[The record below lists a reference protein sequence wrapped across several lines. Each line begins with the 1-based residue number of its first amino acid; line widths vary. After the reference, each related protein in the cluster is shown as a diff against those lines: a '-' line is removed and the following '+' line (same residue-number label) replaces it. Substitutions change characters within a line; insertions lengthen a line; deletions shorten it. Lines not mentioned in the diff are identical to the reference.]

1 MQIHCACTTTSIQN
15 PQQTLLID
23 HNTTSCWT
31 QMQLPSPSK
40 QPVPSDH
47 NWHRRWNICHLPS
60 NNICCYVKDVGGRKK
75 EGSEERLLR
84 VKYVINENIGQPLN
98 VTAEVEQKGKRKGEI
113 KSQWSRKWNFYLKH
127 TYTLTYSHKI
137 IANGARGPPETLAGI
152 DYKMKV
158 DSLPP
163 SIRETVHKN
172 INSYLSTNLSTS
184 LKQMVFI

>member
-1 MQIHCACTTTSIQN
+1 
-15 PQQTLLID
+15 
-23 HNTTSCWT
+23 
-31 QMQLPSPSK
+31 MQLPSPSK
-40 QPVPSDH
+40 QLVPSDR
-47 NWHRRWNICHLPS
+47 NWHRRWNISHLRS
-60 NNICCYVKDVGGRKK
+60 NNICCYVKDVGRRKK

-98 VTAEVEQKGKRKGEI
+98 VTAEAEQKGKRKGEI

-158 DSLPP
+158 DSLLP

-172 INSYLSTNLSTS
+172 INSYSYQSIYF
-184 LKQMVFI
+184 LKANGFYINKAPEFWKVSACEASENNWSGDK